1 MAEPTA
7 SSKLIT
13 VEVVFA
19 LPEQQLVQT
28 LQLLPG
34 TTAATAVQ
42 LSGLQSRFPDFD
54 FTAATLGVWNKQ
66 VATDHIVIDGDRV
79 EIYRPLPMDPR
90 EARRILAAAGKGM
103 GKAAGSS

>member
-1 MAEPTA
+1 MAETTA

-19 LPEQQLVQT
+19 LPEQQVVQT
-28 LQLLPG
+28 VQLLPG
-34 TTAATAVQ
+34 ATAATAVQ
-42 LSGLQSRFPDFD
+42 LSGLPPRFPDFN

-66 VATDHIVIDGDRV
+66 VAADHVLTDGDRV

-103 GKAAGSS
+103 GKAAGAS